1 MNVNLIVAVD
11 KNTYG
16 IGKNGRIPW
25 NNKDDMKWFK
35 KVTTG
40 DGNNS
45 VIMGRTTYESI
56 GKPLPNRINIVIT
69 HKDIDIDGCIVR
81 HSIEDDISY

>member
-11 KNTYG
+11 KNTHG

-40 DGNNS
+40 GNS
-45 VIMGRTTYESI
+45 KYVSKSSSDKPVFRKSI
-56 GKPLPNRINIVIT
+56 YKI
-69 HKDIDIDGCIVR
+69 
-81 HSIEDDISY
+81 SIRSLLIASL

>member
-11 KNTYG
+11 KNTHG

-35 KVTTG
+35 NVTTG

-45 VIMGRTTYESI
+45 VIMGRNTYESI
-56 GKPLPNRINIVIT
+56 GKPLPNRINIVIREFKFNGNINIT
-69 HKDIDIDGCIVR
+69 
-81 HSIEDDISY
+81 